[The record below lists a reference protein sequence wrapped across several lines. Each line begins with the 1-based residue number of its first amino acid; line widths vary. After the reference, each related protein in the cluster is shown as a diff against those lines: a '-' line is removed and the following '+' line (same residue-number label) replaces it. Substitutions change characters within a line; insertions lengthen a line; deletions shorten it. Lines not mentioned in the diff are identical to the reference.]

1 VPGRISHRLD
11 EHVVACCS
19 WTKMVDFR
27 NGPMRALDGLQY
39 IAIITVVGG
48 QMDDLRESLQA
59 CLLKFTHVKCKHE
72 IKTLDSTA
80 TIKLVDEKLLKYLH
94 FCR

>member
-1 VPGRISHRLD
+1 
-11 EHVVACCS
+11 
-19 WTKMVDFR
+19 MVDFR

-59 CLLKFTHVKCKHE
+59 CLLKFTHVKCKHA